1 MIDGNVSK
9 LLAGFT
15 HDGTPL
21 AAIVGSKQKSQAIK
35 QDNDHRLILGAIRRI
50 SGSMQPE
57 AEVRLA
63 G

>member
-21 AAIVGSKQKSQAIK
+21 SAIVGSKQEWGVT
-35 QDNDHRLILGAIRRI
+35 ILTAAML
-50 SGSMQPE
+50 SK
-57 AEVRLA
+57 
-63 G
+63 